1 MIADGDSPDS
11 SSGLD
16 CFDVQLAFP
25 GETMTDQ
32 GPVYQV
38 GAMIDRSS
46 GEVLESRG
54 GAEVIFANSDD
65 GRVGIEARDDW
76 ILDRSHD

>member
-1 MIADGDSPDS
+1 
-11 SSGLD
+11 
-16 CFDVQLAFP
+16 
-25 GETMTDQ
+25 
-32 GPVYQV
+32 
-38 GAMIDRSS
+38 MIDRSS

-76 ILDRSHD
+76 ILDRIHDGVESMC

>member
-1 MIADGDSPDS
+1 
-11 SSGLD
+11 
-16 CFDVQLAFP
+16 
-25 GETMTDQ
+25 
-32 GPVYQV
+32 
-38 GAMIDRSS
+38 MIDRSP

-76 ILDRSHD
+76 ILDRSHDGVESMCWRRMLTTIDQAYLLISYFLLEVEQVLDRRF